1 MTRVYQAVALSVG
14 STLVLD
20 EAASHHLSRV
30 LRAGV
35 DETITLFNGE
45 GGEYQA
51 KITHIAKKNV
61 TVLIQS
67 FSDREVESPL
77 HLTLAQGMAR
87 GEKMDF
93 IIQKA
98 CELGVNVIQP
108 LITSRCN
115 VKLEGER
122 EEKRLL
128 HWQAVIQSA
137 CEQSGRN
144 RLPRIAAPISISQ
157 WLTKVDA
164 ELKLVLT
171 PWSEQSVNLRELKN
185 IKSAVL
191 LIGPEGGLSEDEVGM
206 AERHQF
212 KALKLGARVLRTE
225 TATVVGLSL
234 VQIALG
240 DLLHG

>member
-1 MTRVYQAVALSVG
+1 MTRVYQACAM
-14 STLVLD
+14 STGATLTLD
-20 EAASHHLSRV
+20 EAVSHHLSRV
-30 LRAGV
+30 LRASV
-35 DETITLFNGE
+35 DDIITLFNGE

-51 KITHIAKKNV
+51 RITQIAKKNV
-61 TVLIQS
+61 SVVLQE
-67 FSDREVESPL
+67 FHDRELESPL

-108 LITSRCN
+108 LITARCN

-128 HWQAVIQSA
+128 HWRSVIQSA
-137 CEQSGRN
+137 CEQCGRN
-144 RLPRIAAPISISQ
+144 RLPSIAAPLPLAK
-157 WLTKVDA
+157 WLAHSEA

-171 PWSEQSVNLRELKN
+171 PWSASAVNLRDQAGV
-185 IKSAVL
+185 KSAAL
-191 LIGPEGGLSEDEVGM
+191 LIGPEGGLSEDEVAL

-212 KALKLGARVLRTE
+212 HALNLGPRVLRTE
-225 TATVVGLSL
+225 TATVVGIS
-234 VQIALG
+234 VVEGILG
-240 DLLHG
+240 DLLA